1 MSVVLMLQVIYVS
14 NNVYIQ
20 IKKKNLKKKKFMKYY
35 QMVPSLRWRIFDHV
49 MPLDNHGQVQMLDTF

>member
-1 MSVVLMLQVIYVS
+1 MLMLQVIYMIYIN

-20 IKKKNLKKKKFMKYY
+20 IKKKKKKKLMKYY

-49 MPLDNHGQVQMLDTF
+49 MPLDNHGQVQILDTF

>member
-1 MSVVLMLQVIYVS
+1 MLMLQVMYVS

-20 IKKKNLKKKKFMKYY
+20 IKKKKKKKLMKYY

-49 MPLDNHGQVQMLDTF
+49 MP

>member
-1 MSVVLMLQVIYVS
+1 MSVMLMLQVIYVN

-20 IKKKNLKKKKFMKYY
+20 IKKKKKKKLMKYY

-49 MPLDNHGQVQMLDTF
+49 MPLDNHGQVQILDTF

>member
-1 MSVVLMLQVIYVS
+1 MLQVIYVS

-20 IKKKNLKKKKFMKYY
+20 IKKKKKKLMKYY

-49 MPLDNHGQVQMLDTF
+49 MPLDNHGQVQILDTF

>member
-1 MSVVLMLQVIYVS
+1 MLMLQVIYVN

-20 IKKKNLKKKKFMKYY
+20 IKKKKKKFMKYY

-49 MPLDNHGQVQMLDTF
+49 MPLDNHGQVQILDTF

>member
-20 IKKKNLKKKKFMKYY
+20 IKKKKKKLMKYY
-35 QMVPSLRWRIFDHV
+35 QMVASLRWRIFDHV
-49 MPLDNHGQVQMLDTF
+49 MPLDNHGQVQILDTF

>member
-1 MSVVLMLQVIYVS
+1 MLMLQVIYVN

-20 IKKKNLKKKKFMKYY
+20 IKKKKLKKKKFMKYY

-49 MPLDNHGQVQMLDTF
+49 MPLDNHGQVQILDTF

>member
-1 MSVVLMLQVIYVS
+1 MLQVIYVS

-49 MPLDNHGQVQMLDTF
+49 MPLDNHGQVQILDIF

>member
-1 MSVVLMLQVIYVS
+1 MLMLQVIYVN

-20 IKKKNLKKKKFMKYY
+20 IKKKNFKKKKFMKYY

-49 MPLDNHGQVQMLDTF
+49 MPLDNHGQVQILDTF

>member
-1 MSVVLMLQVIYVS
+1 MLMLQVIYVN

-20 IKKKNLKKKKFMKYY
+20 IKKKKKKLMKYY

-49 MPLDNHGQVQMLDTF
+49 MPLDNHGQVQILDTF